1 MAREV
6 DFAARARFAVWER
19 ESEDALRRGLMTGPA
34 PDVDVLLARAV
45 FAPTLVPAG
54 AAAPEATAQL
64 VDVSLAEAARKAPDD
79 AAVAWMEA
87 TACPDT
93 AQHCSRD
100 GAMQRLIRLEPD
112 NAAVW
117 LLAAEWAATAGDTA
131 ALEAYLAQAGRTRRH
146 DLHYGEGPNALLR
159 ALERVRI
166 PPRSPEQEQA
176 IRAVLDLPPQAVLS
190 DDDVRTVW
198 ASMADAAWLPSFSGV
213 ARACHPDT
221 TSQRAA
227 CIGAYTVMA
236 DSDTMA
242 ARAIALARMV
252 QLTQGTDSSPPWRER
267 FRRYLWLLDQGQP
280 EPLTTYLRAWWAQG
294 EAPARE
300 AWWAAQGQAVPA
312 DWLPENPRYRAMVL
326 GQPPPPP
333 R

>member
-1 MAREV
+1 MRH
-6 DFAARARFAVWER
+6 
-19 ESEDALRRGLMTGPA
+19 GLMTGPA
-34 PDVDVLLARAV
+34 PDVDVLLARVV

-54 AAAPEATAQL
+54 GDELETAVKL
-64 VDVSLAEAARKAPDD
+64 ADVSLADAARRAPDD

-93 AQHCSRD
+93 ARHCSRD

-117 LLAAEWAATAGDTA
+117 LLAAEWAAAAGDTA
-131 ALEAYLAQAGRTRRH
+131 ALEEYLAQAARARRY
-146 DLHYGEGPNALLR
+146 DQHYGEGPNALLR

-176 IRAVLDLPPQAVLS
+176 IRAVLDLSPREVLS

-221 TSQRAA
+221 TSQRDT

-236 DSDTMA
+236 DGDTMA
-242 ARAIALARMV
+242 ARAIALARLV
-252 QLTQGTDSSPPWRER
+252 QLTQGTASSAPWRER
-267 FRRYLWLLDQGQP
+267 FRRYLWLLDKGQP
-280 EPLTTYLRAWWAQG
+280 EPLPTYLRAWWAQG

-312 DWLPENPRYRAMVL
+312 DWLPENPRYRALVL
-326 GQPPPPP
+326 GEPPPPP